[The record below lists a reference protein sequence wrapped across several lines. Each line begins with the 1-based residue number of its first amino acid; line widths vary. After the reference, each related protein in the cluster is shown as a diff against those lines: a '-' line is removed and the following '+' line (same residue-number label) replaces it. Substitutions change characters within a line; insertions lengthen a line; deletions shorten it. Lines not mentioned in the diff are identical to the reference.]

1 MLYDNQHFSIYVPI
15 NKQQMYDNF
24 TFVCF
29 YTILNLVIFMDKTDL
44 RIVKTN
50 KALYEALLLL
60 MKEKTFEEIKI
71 SDLCQKALVNRSTF
85 YAHYNDK
92 YELLITMVEDL
103 KQALLSS
110 LKTNE
115 NDINTKE
122 YFMEMLKILIDHIE
136 DKKDIYQAILVNNR
150 NGILMDILYDVAN
163 RDINE
168 RIKDDKVVKNAH
180 VPSEVITK
188 FYLGAIVNIG
198 IEWIKNNCRYTKEE
212 LISYFNIL
220 IPDEI

>member
-1 MLYDNQHFSIYVPI
+1 
-15 NKQQMYDNF
+15 
-24 TFVCF
+24 
-29 YTILNLVIFMDKTDL
+29 MDKTDL

-71 SDLCQKALVNRSTF
+71 SDLCQK
-85 YAHYNDK
+85 
-92 YELLITMVEDL
+92 
-103 KQALLSS
+103 ALLSS

-168 RIKDDKVVKNAH
+168 RIKNDKIVKNAH
-180 VPSEVITK
+180 IPSEVITK

-220 IPDEI
+220 IPNEIL

>member
-1 MLYDNQHFSIYVPI
+1 
-15 NKQQMYDNF
+15 
-24 TFVCF
+24 
-29 YTILNLVIFMDKTDL
+29 MDKTDL

-50 KALYEALLLL
+50 KALYVALLLL
-60 MKEKTFEEIKI
+60 MKENTFEEIKI
-71 SDLCQKALVNRSTF
+71 SDLCQKALINRSTF

-180 VPSEVITK
+180 IPSEVITK

-220 IPDEI
+220 IPNEIL

>member
-1 MLYDNQHFSIYVPI
+1 
-15 NKQQMYDNF
+15 
-24 TFVCF
+24 
-29 YTILNLVIFMDKTDL
+29 MDKTDL

-71 SDLCQKALVNRSTF
+71 SDLCQKALINRSTF

-115 NDINTKE
+115 NDINTKK

-168 RIKDDKVVKNAH
+168 RIKNDKIVKNAH

-220 IPDEI
+220 IPNEIL